1 MMITIWKIDPV
12 HSYVGFRINL
22 LGISALRGHFNSYNG
37 SVSQPGDG
45 DWEHS
50 EISFDMTIDSI
61 DTAHK
66 MRDEHLQGDYFFD
79 GKNYPTTTFKS
90 TSLSKQADDN
100 YHLSGELTL
109 KGITKSINFNVAF
122 GGFAK
127 DKDGNEKA
135 GFSATG
141 IIKRED
147 FGIAPHAVL
156 PDGNIFLKDDV
167 ELQLD
172 IQLMK

>member
-1 MMITIWKIDPV
+1 MMTTIWKIDPV

-22 LGISALRGHFNSYNG
+22 LGISALRGHFNTYNG
-37 SVSQPGDG
+37 SVTQPGSN

-50 EISFDMTIDSI
+50 EISLYIAIDSI

-66 MRDEHLQGDYFFD
+66 MRDEHLQGDYFFG

-90 TSLSKQADDN
+90 TGFSKQADDS
-100 YHLSGELTL
+100 HLLAGELTL

-127 DKDGNEKA
+127 DKEGNEKA

-147 FGIAPHAVL
+147 LGIAPHAVL
-156 PDGNIFLKDDV
+156 PDGSIFLKDDV